1 VGRVRVIAGTAG
13 GLRLATLP
21 GSATRPT
28 LDRVR
33 ESLFAILAPRLEGA
47 RVLDLYAGT
56 GALGIEAL
64 SRGAASCRF
73 VDAEPRALSVV
84 RENLR
89 TTRLEALAEVS
100 RLRLPGGLAHLQLD
114 RPYDLAL
121 LDPPYA
127 QAPWEALLTGL
138 RELLT
143 EQGLAVCEHACRYP
157 VPAVPG
163 WTEVRRA
170 QYGQTCVSILGR
182 DDA

>member
-1 VGRVRVIAGTAG
+1 MRVIAGTAG

-89 TTRLEALAEVS
+89 RTRLETAAEVS
-100 RLRLPGGLAHLQLD
+100 RLRLPGGLAQL
-114 RPYDLAL
+114 RSEGPYDIAL

-127 QAPWEALLTGL
+127 EAPWEALLTGL
-138 RELLT
+138 LDLLAA
-143 EQGLAVCEHACRYP
+143 QGLAVCEHACRAP
-157 VPAVPG
+157 VPLLPG
-163 WTEVRRA
+163 WRQVRSA
-170 QYGQTCVSILGR
+170 QYGQTCVNILGR